1 MGESIDK
8 GAYRIAVATVGCA
21 LIVVLAGLC
30 VIVAVGIKEVP
41 HELWLAA
48 SGLSGGLLG
57 IIAPSPG
64 PSSATKEKPPPQHD
78 NVFVRGFIKVG
89 RGLAIVGKDFWSNR
103 AIGILLIVFLAS
115 VVVGAIDYPGPKHA
129 DSMLALA
136 AASGG
141 ALIGMLAPPPAKAS
155 Q

>member
-1 MGESIDK
+1 MGDSVDR
-8 GAYRIAVATVGCA
+8 GAYRIAVAAVGCA
-21 LIVVLAGLC
+21 LVVVLAGVC

-41 HELWLAA
+41 HELWLAV

-57 IIAPSPG
+57 ILAPSPG
-64 PSSATKEKPPPQHD
+64 PSSVIEAKSPPQHA
-78 NVFVRGFIKVG
+78 NPFVRGFFKVG
-89 RGLAIVGKDFWSNR
+89 RGLAIAGKDLWSNR

-115 VVVGAIDYPGPKHA
+115 VVVGAVDPGSKESDP
-129 DSMLALA
+129 MLALA

-141 ALIGMLAPPPAKAS
+141 ALVGMLAPAPAKAS